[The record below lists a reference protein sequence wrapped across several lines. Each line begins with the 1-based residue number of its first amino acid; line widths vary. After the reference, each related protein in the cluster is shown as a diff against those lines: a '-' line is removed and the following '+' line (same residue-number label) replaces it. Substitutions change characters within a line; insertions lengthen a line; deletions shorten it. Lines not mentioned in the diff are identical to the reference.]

1 MTTNENK
8 EQRISLLGSLTAG
21 VIHDLNNL
29 FTGVSNYLNILSIQ
43 ISHPSQ
49 QSYIE
54 NIKKSLCQGQEL
66 TANLLNFIH
75 DTNDENGSTSLE
87 RLEELANLVKYSLKK
102 QILFHLSLPKPYFPL
117 GISCSELSQIFLNLI
132 INAEES
138 IDQKGEISVKGHY
151 IPIKKKI
158 YFLLEVTDTGVGI
171 PANKLKAIFSSF
183 YTTKEK
189 EGGLGLSIVKS
200 LVENVGGFIKVEST
214 PNLSTKF
221 KVYIPTLSNR
231 VVESKS

>member
-8 EQRISLLGSLTAG
+8 QQRISLLGSLTAG
-21 VIHDLNNL
+21 VIHDLNNI
-29 FTGVSNYLNILSIQ
+29 FTGVSSYLNLLSIQ
-43 ISHPSQ
+43 ITHPSQ

-54 NIKKSLCQGQEL
+54 NIKKTLSQGEEL

-75 DTNDENGSTSLE
+75 DTNDENKSASLE
-87 RLEELANLVKYSLKK
+87 KLEVLANLVRHSLKK
-102 QILFHLSLPKPYFPL
+102 QILFHFSLPNPYFPL

-138 IDQKGEISVKGHY
+138 IVQKGEISVKGHY

-171 PANKLKAIFSSF
+171 SSNKLKTIFDSF

-189 EGGLGLSIVKS
+189 EGGLGLSIIKS
-200 LVENVGGFIKVEST
+200 IVENVGGFIKVESI
-214 PNLSTKF
+214 PNLSTTF
-221 KVYIPTLSNR
+221 KVYIPTLSNHA
-231 VVESKS
+231 VNSKN